1 MSHCPHPLLLRAD
14 RLHIMPA
21 LPADLSAMSK
31 PFSSTATQV
40 LQELTAASRPNRVNW
55 LLEGLLEVQALIT
68 EPDFD
73 LDNFMQRIVELAENF
88 TNATSAVVE
97 LVEGEEMVYRC
108 TSSAISEHLGLRIRR
123 N

>member
-1 MSHCPHPLLLRAD
+1 
-14 RLHIMPA
+14 
-21 LPADLSAMSK
+21 MSK
-31 PFSSTATQV
+31 TYSPSTTSQV
-40 LQELTAASRPNRVNW
+40 LQDLTAASRPNRVNW
-55 LLEGLLEVQALIT
+55 LLEVQALIT

-73 LDNFMQRIVELAENF
+73 LDHFMQRIVELAENF

-123 N
+123 NGSLSGLCVAESMVLRCNDVSSDP